1 MEKISISEILF
12 ATGGKLL
19 SGNTDTAVEAVCI
32 DSREIKNNSLFVPI
46 VGEHSDG
53 HDFIKSAFEN
63 EGITKRQDRRKEG
76 AAPCRKNISFP
87 IPVYPGIPKT
97 PY

>member
-1 MEKISISEILF
+1 MEKISISEILS

-19 SGNTDTAVEAVCI
+19 SGNTDTVVESVCI

-46 VGEHSDG
+46 VGERNDG

-63 EGITKRQDRRKEG
+63 G
-76 AAPCRKNISFP
+76 AVVANVISR
-87 IPVYPGIPKT
+87 
-97 PY
+97 